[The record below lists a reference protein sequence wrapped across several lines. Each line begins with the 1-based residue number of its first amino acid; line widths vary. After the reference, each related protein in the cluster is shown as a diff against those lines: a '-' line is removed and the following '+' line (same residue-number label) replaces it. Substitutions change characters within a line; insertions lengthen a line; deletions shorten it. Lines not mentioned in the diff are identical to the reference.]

1 MKALSK
7 VYLDYMKEIF
17 FYQDFYEKKII
28 LETVHFQIYGIII
41 PFGEIKRSH
50 SLLKKALASTFLEQ
64 YSKLFYL

>member
-28 LETVHFQIYGIII
+28 LETVHFQICGIII